1 MTKEYNNK
9 IDVKTINQL
18 ITTSP
23 TELVSLSELR
33 YFEQLEQVA
42 DKIAKNSNQCSI
54 LLVSGPS
61 ASTKTTTAHKL
72 STSLGRIGIHSVVI
86 SLDNFFV
93 NREDLPSLEN
103 GDVDYESISTLDLS
117 TLRACFDDL
126 LQKKQ
131 SEFPIFDFSIGRR
144 SKETQ
149 HITVSDD
156 TIVIVEG
163 IHALNPIIVQG
174 HDKADFLK
182 LYVSPSSDYY
192 FGDELILS
200 SRNIRFVRRLVRDYF
215 HRSNS
220 IESTMDM
227 WVNVVKSELINIM
240 PYKVEADFTIDTTIM
255 YEPSIYEY
263 YLSKIIKTSELSGF
277 YQNKMDEVLRAL
289 CRFHVLPLDIIPE
302 SSVLREF
309 LE

>member
-1 MTKEYNNK
+1 MIRDYNNK

-18 ITTSP
+18 IEASP
-23 TELVSLSELR
+23 TELVSISEMR

-42 DKIAKNSNQCSI
+42 DKISKCSNQCSI

-61 ASTKTTTAHKL
+61 ASTKTTTAQKL
-72 STSLGRIGIHSVVI
+72 SISLGRIGIHSVVI

-93 NREDLPSLEN
+93 NRDELPLLEN
-103 GDVDYESISTLDLS
+103 GDKDYESINTLDLD
-117 TLRACFDDL
+117 TLKVCFNEL
-126 LQKKQ
+126 LQNKQ
-131 SEFPIFDFSIGRR
+131 SEFPIFDFSIGKR
-144 SKETQ
+144 SEETQ
-149 HITVSDD
+149 HINVSDD

-174 HDKADFLK
+174 QDKADFLK

-200 SRNIRFVRRLVRDYF
+200 SRNLRFVRRLVRDYF

-227 WVNVVKSELINIM
+227 WVNVVKSELVNIM
-240 PYKVEADFTIDTTIM
+240 PYKEEADFTIDTTIM

-263 YLSKIIKTSELSGF
+263 YLTKIIKTSELSGF
-277 YQNKMDEVLRAL
+277 YRNKMDGVLRAL
-289 CRFHVLPLDIIPE
+289 SRFHVLPLDIIPE